1 MVTSIQ
7 LSKGLLTMAATRTS
21 LNRELILDETALILM
36 KEGVANF
43 RLKDLAE
50 QLQVTIPN
58 IYRYFNSR
66 EDLIA
71 STFLN
76 AYQKRANEELAR
88 MRIPEKPWK
97 DAAEFFRFVREV
109 VKDEEEDKEWLR
121 MLRIQALSATSFD
134 DETSGQMRQIGRQL
148 QDALT
153 SLFRAAQHQGV
164 VSEAIKAESLSF
176 IVLSTRIGFSLV
188 DALEGQPVD
197 DDEIWDVYQAAFE
210 LLAKS

>member
-1 MVTSIQ
+1 MVT
-7 LSKGLLTMAATRTS
+7 ARTS
-21 LNRELILDETALILM
+21 LSRELILDETALILM

-197 DDEIWDVYQAAFE
+197 DNEIWGVYQAAFE

>member
-1 MVTSIQ
+1 MVT
-7 LSKGLLTMAATRTS
+7 TRTS
-21 LNRELILDETALILM
+21 LSRELILDETASILM
-36 KEGVANF
+36 ASGVANF

-109 VKDEEEDKEWLR
+109 VTDEEENKEWLR

-134 DETSGQMRQIGRQL
+134 DETSAQMRQIGRQL

-188 DALEGQPVD
+188 DALDGQPVD
-197 DDEIWDVYQAAFE
+197 DNEIWGVYQAAFE
-210 LLAKS
+210 LLAKN

>member
-1 MVTSIQ
+1 MVT
-7 LSKGLLTMAATRTS
+7 ARTS
-21 LNRELILDETALILM
+21 LSRELILDETAQILM
-36 KEGVANF
+36 AEGVANF

-97 DAAEFFRFVREV
+97 DAAEFFGFIREV

-176 IVLSTRIGFSLV
+176 IVLSNRIGFSLV

>member
-1 MVTSIQ
+1 MVT
-7 LSKGLLTMAATRTS
+7 ARTS
-21 LNRELILDETALILM
+21 LSRELILDETALILM

-88 MRIPEKPWK
+88 MRIPVKPWK
-97 DAAEFFRFVREV
+97 DPAEFFRFVREV

-197 DDEIWDVYQAAFE
+197 DNEIWGVYQAAFE

>member
-1 MVTSIQ
+1 MV
-7 LSKGLLTMAATRTS
+7 ATRTS

-97 DAAEFFRFVREV
+97 DAAEFFGFIREV
-109 VKDEEEDKEWLR
+109 VKDEDEDKEWLR

-197 DDEIWDVYQAAFE
+197 DDEIWGVYQAAFE

>member
-1 MVTSIQ
+1 MVT
-7 LSKGLLTMAATRTS
+7 TRTS
-21 LNRELILDETALILM
+21 LSRELILDETASILM
-36 KEGVANF
+36 ASGVANF

-88 MRIPEKPWK
+88 MRIPENPWK
-97 DAAEFFRFVREV
+97 DAAEFFGFIREV
-109 VKDEEEDKEWLR
+109 VKDEYEDKEWLR

-197 DDEIWDVYQAAFE
+197 DEEIWGVYQAAFE

>member
-1 MVTSIQ
+1 MAISRTT
-7 LSKGLLTMAATRTS
+7 LS
-21 LNRELILDETALILM
+21 RELILDETAQILM

-97 DAAEFFRFVREV
+97 DAAEFFGFIREV
-109 VKDEEEDKEWLR
+109 VKDEDEDKEWLR

-164 VSEAIKAESLSF
+164 VSEAIQAESLSF

-197 DDEIWDVYQAAFE
+197 DNEIWGVYQAAFE

>member
-1 MVTSIQ
+1 M
-7 LSKGLLTMAATRTS
+7 KEALLTMSVTRTS
-21 LNRELILDETALILM
+21 LSRELLLDETALILM
-36 KEGVANF
+36 KAGVANF

-71 STFLN
+71 STFLY
-76 AYQKRANEELAR
+76 AYQKRANEEQSR

-97 DAAEFFRFVREV
+97 DAAEFFQFIREV
-109 VKDEEEDKEWLR
+109 VKDEDEDKEWLR
-121 MLRIQALSATSFD
+121 MLRIQALSATTFD

-188 DALEGQPVD
+188 DALDGPPVD
-197 DDEIWDVYQAAFE
+197 DNEIWGVYQAAFE
-210 LLAKS
+210 LLAESQI

>member
-1 MVTSIQ
+1 MVTLIQ
-7 LSKGLLTMAATRTS
+7 LSNGLLTMAATRTS

-97 DAAEFFRFVREV
+97 DPAEFFRFVREV

-176 IVLSTRIGFSLV
+176 IVLSNRIGFSLV

-197 DDEIWDVYQAAFE
+197 DDEIWGVYQAAFE

>member
-1 MVTSIQ
+1 MVT
-7 LSKGLLTMAATRTS
+7 ARTS
-21 LNRELILDETALILM
+21 LSRELILDETALILM

-97 DAAEFFRFVREV
+97 DPAEFFRFVREV

-197 DDEIWDVYQAAFE
+197 DNEIWGVYQAAFE

>member
-1 MVTSIQ
+1 MAISRTT
-7 LSKGLLTMAATRTS
+7 LS
-21 LNRELILDETALILM
+21 RELILDETAQILM
-36 KEGVANF
+36 AEGVANF

-76 AYQKRANEELAR
+76 AYQKRANEEQAR

-97 DAAEFFRFVREV
+97 DAAEFFQFIREV
-109 VKDEEEDKEWLR
+109 VKDEQQDQAWLR
-121 MLRIQALSATSFD
+121 MLRIQALSATTFD
-134 DETSGQMRQIGRQL
+134 DDTSKQMRQIGSQL

-153 SLFRAAQHQGV
+153 SLFRAAQHQGIL
-164 VSEAIKAESLSF
+164 SDAIKAESLSF

-188 DALEGQPVD
+188 DALDGPEVEE
-197 DDEIWDVYQAAFE
+197 DEIWGLYQFAFE

>member
-1 MVTSIQ
+1 MVT
-7 LSKGLLTMAATRTS
+7 ARTS
-21 LNRELILDETALILM
+21 LSRELILDETALILM

-97 DAAEFFRFVREV
+97 DPAEFFRFVREV

>member
-1 MVTSIQ
+1 MVT
-7 LSKGLLTMAATRTS
+7 TRTS
-21 LNRELILDETALILM
+21 LSRELILDETASILM
-36 KEGVANF
+36 ASGVANF

-88 MRIPEKPWK
+88 MRIPENPWK
-97 DAAEFFRFVREV
+97 DAAEFFGFIREV
-109 VKDEEEDKEWLR
+109 VKDEYEDKEWLR

-134 DETSGQMRQIGRQL
+134 DETSAQMRQIGRQL

-197 DDEIWDVYQAAFE
+197 DEEIWGVYQAAFE

>member
-1 MVTSIQ
+1 MV
-7 LSKGLLTMAATRTS
+7 ATRTS

-97 DAAEFFRFVREV
+97 DAAEFFGFIREV
-109 VKDEEEDKEWLR
+109 VKDEDEDKEWLR

>member
-1 MVTSIQ
+1 MSV
-7 LSKGLLTMAATRTS
+7 TRTS
-21 LNRELILDETALILM
+21 LSRELLLDETALILM
-36 KEGVANF
+36 KAGVANF

-71 STFLN
+71 STFLY
-76 AYQKRANEELAR
+76 AYQKRANEEQSR

-97 DAAEFFRFVREV
+97 DAAEFFQFIREV
-109 VKDEEEDKEWLR
+109 VKDEDEDKEWLR
-121 MLRIQALSATSFD
+121 MLRIQALSATTFD

-188 DALEGQPVD
+188 DALDGPPVD
-197 DDEIWDVYQAAFE
+197 DNEIWGVYQAAFE
-210 LLAKS
+210 LLAES

>member
-1 MVTSIQ
+1 MVT
-7 LSKGLLTMAATRTS
+7 ARTS
-21 LNRELILDETALILM
+21 LSRELILDETALILM

-188 DALEGQPVD
+188 DALEGQPVGD
-197 DDEIWDVYQAAFE
+197 NEIWGVYQAAFE

>member
-1 MVTSIQ
+1 MVT
-7 LSKGLLTMAATRTS
+7 TRTS
-21 LNRELILDETALILM
+21 LSRELILDETASILM
-36 KEGVANF
+36 ASGVANF

-97 DAAEFFRFVREV
+97 DAAEFFGFIREV
-109 VKDEEEDKEWLR
+109 VKDEYEDKEWLR

-197 DDEIWDVYQAAFE
+197 DEEIWGVYQAAFE

>member
-1 MVTSIQ
+1 MVT
-7 LSKGLLTMAATRTS
+7 ARTS
-21 LNRELILDETALILM
+21 LSRELILDETAQILM
-36 KEGVANF
+36 AEGVANF

-176 IVLSTRIGFSLV
+176 IVLSNRIGFSLV

>member
-1 MVTSIQ
+1 MAISRTT
-7 LSKGLLTMAATRTS
+7 LS
-21 LNRELILDETALILM
+21 RELILDEAAQILM
-36 KEGVANF
+36 AEGVANF

-97 DAAEFFRFVREV
+97 DAAEFFGFIREV
-109 VKDEEEDKEWLR
+109 VKDEDEDKEWLR
-121 MLRIQALSATSFD
+121 MLRVQALSATSFD

-148 QDALT
+148 HDALT

-164 VSEAIKAESLSF
+164 VSEAIQAESLSF

-197 DDEIWDVYQAAFE
+197 DDEIWGVYQAAFE

>member
-1 MVTSIQ
+1 MV
-7 LSKGLLTMAATRTS
+7 ATRTS

-197 DDEIWDVYQAAFE
+197 DNEIWGVYQAAFE

>member
-1 MVTSIQ
+1 MVT
-7 LSKGLLTMAATRTS
+7 ARTS
-21 LNRELILDETALILM
+21 LSRELILDETALILM

-97 DAAEFFRFVREV
+97 DAAEFFGFIREV
-109 VKDEEEDKEWLR
+109 VKDEDEDKEWLR

-197 DDEIWDVYQAAFE
+197 DDEIWGVYQAAFE

>member
-1 MVTSIQ
+1 
-7 LSKGLLTMAATRTS
+7 MAATRTS

-97 DAAEFFRFVREV
+97 DPAEFFRFVREV

>member
-1 MVTSIQ
+1 MVT
-7 LSKGLLTMAATRTS
+7 TRTS
-21 LNRELILDETALILM
+21 LSRELILDETASILM
-36 KEGVANF
+36 ASGVANF

-88 MRIPEKPWK
+88 MRIPENPWK
-97 DAAEFFRFVREV
+97 DAAEFFGFIREV
-109 VKDEEEDKEWLR
+109 VKDEYEDKEWLR

-188 DALEGQPVD
+188 DALDGQPVD
-197 DDEIWDVYQAAFE
+197 DNEIWGVYQAAFE

>member
-1 MVTSIQ
+1 MVT
-7 LSKGLLTMAATRTS
+7 ARTS
-21 LNRELILDETALILM
+21 LSRELILDETALILM

-76 AYQKRANEELAR
+76 AYQKRANEELTR

-197 DDEIWDVYQAAFE
+197 DNEIWGVYQAAFE

>member
-1 MVTSIQ
+1 
-7 LSKGLLTMAATRTS
+7 MAS
-21 LNRELILDETALILM
+21 
-36 KEGVANF
+36 GVANF

-88 MRIPEKPWK
+88 MRIPENPWK
-97 DAAEFFRFVREV
+97 DAAEFFGFIREV
-109 VKDEEEDKEWLR
+109 VKDEYEDKEWLR

-197 DDEIWDVYQAAFE
+197 DEEIWGVYQAAFE

>member
-1 MVTSIQ
+1 MVT
-7 LSKGLLTMAATRTS
+7 TRTS
-21 LNRELILDETALILM
+21 LSRELILDETASILM
-36 KEGVANF
+36 ASGVANF

-76 AYQKRANEELAR
+76 AYQKRAHEELAR

-97 DAAEFFRFVREV
+97 DAAEFFQFVREV
-109 VKDEEEDKEWLR
+109 VKDEYEDKEWLR

-197 DDEIWDVYQAAFE
+197 DEEIWGVYQAAFE

>member
-1 MVTSIQ
+1 MAISRTT
-7 LSKGLLTMAATRTS
+7 LS
-21 LNRELILDETALILM
+21 RELILDETAQILM
-36 KEGVANF
+36 AEGVANF

-97 DAAEFFRFVREV
+97 DAAEFFGFIREV
-109 VKDEEEDKEWLR
+109 VKDEDEDKEWLR

-164 VSEAIKAESLSF
+164 VSEAIQAESLSF

-197 DDEIWDVYQAAFE
+197 DDEIWGVYQAAFE

>member
-1 MVTSIQ
+1 MAISRTT
-7 LSKGLLTMAATRTS
+7 LS
-21 LNRELILDETALILM
+21 RELILDETAQILM

-97 DAAEFFRFVREV
+97 DAAEFFGFIREV
-109 VKDEEEDKEWLR
+109 VKDEDEDKEWLR

-197 DDEIWDVYQAAFE
+197 DNEIWGVYQAAFE

>member
-1 MVTSIQ
+1 MAISRTT
-7 LSKGLLTMAATRTS
+7 LS
-21 LNRELILDETALILM
+21 RELILDETAQILM
-36 KEGVANF
+36 AEGVANF

-97 DAAEFFRFVREV
+97 DAAEFFGFIREV
-109 VKDEEEDKEWLR
+109 VKDEDEDKEWLR

-164 VSEAIKAESLSF
+164 VSEAIQAESLSF

-188 DALEGQPVD
+188 DALDGQPVD
-197 DDEIWDVYQAAFE
+197 DNEIWGMYQAAFE

>member
-1 MVTSIQ
+1 MV
-7 LSKGLLTMAATRTS
+7 ATRTS

-50 QLQVTIPN
+50 HLQVTIPN

-71 STFLN
+71 STFLY
-76 AYQKRANEELAR
+76 AYQKRANEEQTR
-88 MRIPEKPWK
+88 MRIPEKPWR
-97 DAAEFFRFVREV
+97 DAAEFFQFIREV
-109 VKDEEEDKEWLR
+109 VKDEEQDQAWLR
-121 MLRIQALSATSFD
+121 MLRIHALSATAFND
-134 DETSGQMRQIGRQL
+134 DTSKQMRQIGSQL

-153 SLFRAAQHQGV
+153 SLFRAAQHQGIL
-164 VSEAIKAESLSF
+164 SDGIKAESLSF

-188 DALEGQPVD
+188 DALDGPEVEE
-197 DDEIWDVYQAAFE
+197 DEIWGLYQFAFE
-210 LLAKS
+210 FLAKS

>member
-1 MVTSIQ
+1 MVT
-7 LSKGLLTMAATRTS
+7 ARTS
-21 LNRELILDETALILM
+21 LSRELILDETALILM

-97 DAAEFFRFVREV
+97 DPAEFFRFVREV

-176 IVLSTRIGFSLV
+176 IVLSTRMGFSLV

-197 DDEIWDVYQAAFE
+197 DNEIWGVYQAAFE

>member
-1 MVTSIQ
+1 MV
-7 LSKGLLTMAATRTS
+7 ATRTS

-76 AYQKRANEELAR
+76 AYQKRANEEQAR

-97 DAAEFFRFVREV
+97 DAAEFFGFIREA
-109 VKDEEEDKEWLR
+109 VKDEDEGKEWLR

-164 VSEAIKAESLSF
+164 VSEAIQAESLSF

-197 DDEIWDVYQAAFE
+197 DDEIWGVYQAAFE
-210 LLAKS
+210 LLAKN

>member
-1 MVTSIQ
+1 MVTV
-7 LSKGLLTMAATRTS
+7 RTS
-21 LNRELILDETALILM
+21 LSRELILDETALILM

-97 DAAEFFRFVREV
+97 DPAEFFRFVREV

-197 DDEIWDVYQAAFE
+197 DNEIWGVYQAAFE

>member
-1 MVTSIQ
+1 MV
-7 LSKGLLTMAATRTS
+7 ATRTS

-97 DAAEFFRFVREV
+97 DAAEFFGFIREV
-109 VKDEEEDKEWLR
+109 VKDEDEDKEWLR
-121 MLRIQALSATSFD
+121 MLRVQALSATSFD

-164 VSEAIKAESLSF
+164 VSEAIQAESLSF

-197 DDEIWDVYQAAFE
+197 DNEIWGVYQAAFE

>member
-1 MVTSIQ
+1 MVTV
-7 LSKGLLTMAATRTS
+7 RTS
-21 LNRELILDETALILM
+21 LSRELILDETALILM

-76 AYQKRANEELAR
+76 AYQKRANEELTR

-197 DDEIWDVYQAAFE
+197 DNEIWGVYQAAFE